1 MKHLLMTLA
10 VDIHMVHEMFK
21 LIHLLCT
28 FVKVDKYG
36 TSYPEGIS
44 LPESTR
50 Q

>member
-1 MKHLLMTLA
+1 MKTLLMNLI

-28 FVKVDKYG
+28 FLKFDKYG
-36 TSYPEGIS
+36 TSHLEEIL

-50 Q
+50 